1 MMTSWRRTAASVAA
15 LCVISGGTAA
25 NADVTAEQVWADWR
39 DYMKD
44 AGYTLD
50 ATENRSGDTLTV
62 TGINMTFEVPE
73 EDMTID
79 MSIGDMKFVDNG
91 DGTVSITVPPNLP
104 MDISVDA
111 EDGEDVEIGLDY
123 ATENLSIDVSGDPD
137 NLTYAY
143 SASSLA
149 LMLVSLNIEGE
160 DVPMDEFGQAE
171 FRVADVE
178 GTTEMSVGNLR
189 NSVQS
194 FTSGAIS
201 YVMDFNEPDDGGGR
215 FVIRGEA
222 DSMQFDGTA
231 SLPNDMDPEQMAA
244 ALKAGF
250 AFDGGFSFTNG
261 SSNFNFKDGEETVQG
276 ASSSA
281 TGQLGL
287 KMDENGLAYSG
298 EGTDIT
304 MSVAGA
310 EIPFPLELAMQ
321 QAGFNLAVPV
331 TAGEEEQDFAF
342 AMTLGDFTM
351 SDLIWGI
358 FDPSGQLPRDPAT
371 VAFDT
376 SGTIKLM
383 VDLLDTEQME
393 KVEDGEAMPGELH
406 SLDLNSLTV
415 SAAGAE
421 LTGDGSFTFDNS
433 DMTTF
438 EGMPAPTG
446 SVNLMLAGGNALLDK
461 LVAMGFVPEEQAAG
475 ARMMMGLF
483 AVKGDGE
490 DTLTS
495 TIEVKGDGQVLA
507 NGQRIK

>member
-15 LCVISGGTAA
+15 LCVISGANAA
-25 NADVTAEQVWADWR
+25 YADVTAEQVWADWR
-39 DYMKD
+39 DYMMD

-50 ATENRSGDTLTV
+50 ATENRSGDTLTIS
-62 TGINMTFEVPE
+62 GISMTFEVPE

-79 MSIGDMKFVDNG
+79 MSMGDMSFVDNG
-91 DGTVSITVPPNLP
+91 DGTVSITVAPSLP
-104 MDISVDA
+104 IDIAVDA

-123 ATENLSIDVSGDPD
+123 ATEGLSIDVSGDPE
-137 NLTYAY
+137 NMTYAY
-143 SASSLA
+143 SAASIA
-149 LMLVSLNIEGE
+149 LTLVSLNIEGE

-171 FRVADVE
+171 FRMADVE
-178 GTTEMSVGNLR
+178 GSTEMSVGNLR
-189 NSVQS
+189 SSVQKI
-194 FTSGAIS
+194 TSGAVS

-215 FVIRGEA
+215 FVLRGEA
-222 DSMQFDGTA
+222 EGMQFDGTA

-250 AFDGGFSFTNG
+250 AFDGSFSFTNG
-261 SSNFNFKDGEETVQG
+261 SSNFNFKDEEETVQG
-276 ASSSA
+276 TSSSA
-281 TGQLGL
+281 SGQLGL
-287 KMDENGLAYSG
+287 KMDESGLSYSG

-304 MSVAGA
+304 MSMAGA
-310 EIPFPLELAMQ
+310 DIPFPLELAMQ
-321 QAGFNLAVPV
+321 QAGFNLTMPV
-331 TAGEEEQDFAF
+331 TAGEGEQPFALGL
-342 AMTLGDFTM
+342 TLGDFTM

-371 VAFDT
+371 IAFDT
-376 SGTIKLM
+376 SGTVSLL
-383 VDLLDTEQME
+383 VDLLDPEEME
-393 KVEDGEAMPGELH
+393 RVEDGETMPGEIN
-406 SLDLNSLTV
+406 SLDLNSLTI

-433 DMTTF
+433 DLTTF

-446 SVNLMLAGGNALLDK
+446 AVNLMLVGGNALLDK
-461 LVAMGFVPEEQAAG
+461 LVAMQLVPEEQAAG

-483 AVKGDGE
+483 AVPGDGE

-495 TIEVKGDGQVLA
+495 TIEVKGDGQILA

>member
-25 NADVTAEQVWADWR
+25 RADVTAEQVWADWR
-39 DYMKD
+39 GYMND

-50 ATENRSGDTLTV
+50 ATESQSGDTLTV
-62 TGINMTFEVPE
+62 SDITMTFEVPE
-73 EDMTID
+73 EDVTID
-79 MSIGDMKFVDNG
+79 MSMGDLNFVDNG
-91 DGTVSITVPPNLP
+91 DGTVSITVAPNLP
-104 MDISVDA
+104 IDIAVDA
-111 EDGEDVEIGLDY
+111 EDGEDVEVGLDY
-123 ATENLSIDVSGDPD
+123 ATEGLTIDVSGDPE
-137 NLTYAY
+137 NMTYAY
-143 SASSLA
+143 SAASLA
-149 LMLVSLNIEGE
+149 LTLVSLNIEGE
-160 DVPMDEFGQAE
+160 DVPMDEFGEAS
-171 FRVADVE
+171 FRMADVE
-178 GTTEMSVGNLR
+178 GTTEMTVGNLR
-189 NSVQS
+189 SSVQK
-194 FTSGAIS
+194 FTTGAVS
-201 YVMDFNEPDDGGGR
+201 YVMDFNEPDDGDGR

-250 AFDGGFSFTNG
+250 AFDGSFSFTNG
-261 SSNFNFKDGEETVQG
+261 SSNFNFKDEEETVQG

-287 KMDENGLAYSG
+287 KMDESGLSYSG
-298 EGTDIT
+298 DATDVT
-304 MSVAGA
+304 MSMAGA
-310 EIPFPLELAMQ
+310 EIPFPLEIAMQ
-321 QAGFNLAVPV
+321 EAGFNLTMPV
-331 TAGEEEQDFAF
+331 TAGEEEQDFALGL
-342 AMTLGDFTM
+342 TLGDFTM

-371 VAFDT
+371 VAFDAT
-376 SGTIKLM
+376 GTVKLL

-393 KVEDGEAMPGELH
+393 AVEEGETMPGELN

-446 SVNLMLAGGNALLDK
+446 SVNLMLVGGNALLDK

-483 AVKGDGE
+483 AVPGDGE

-507 NGQRIK
+507 NGQRIR

>member
-25 NADVTAEQVWADWR
+25 FADVTAEQVWADWR

-44 AGYTLD
+44 SGYTLE
-50 ATENRSGDTLTV
+50 ATETRSGDTLTV
-62 TGINMTFEVPE
+62 SGISMTFEVPE

-79 MSIGDMKFVDNG
+79 MSMGDMNFVDNG
-91 DGTVSITVPPNLP
+91 DGTVSITLAPSLP
-104 MDISVDA
+104 IDISVDA

-123 ATENLSIDVSGDPD
+123 ATEGLTIDVSGDPE
-137 NLTYAY
+137 NMTYAY
-143 SASSLA
+143 SAANIA
-149 LMLVSLNIEGE
+149 LTLVSLNIEGE

-171 FRVADVE
+171 FRMADVE

-189 NSVQS
+189 QSVQKV
-194 FTSGAIS
+194 TTGAVS

-222 DSMQFDGTA
+222 EGMEFDGTA

-250 AFDGGFSFTNG
+250 AFDGSFSFTNG
-261 SSNFNFKDGEETVQG
+261 SSNFNFNDGDESAQG
-276 ASSSA
+276 TSSSSS
-281 TGQLGL
+281 GQIGL
-287 KMDENGLAYSG
+287 KMDESGITYSG
-298 EGTDIT
+298 EGTDIA
-304 MSVAGA
+304 MSMAGA
-310 EIPFPLELAMQ
+310 EIPFPLELSMQ
-321 QAGFNLAVPV
+321 QAGFNLMVPV
-331 TAGEEEQDFAF
+331 TAGEGEQDFAF
-342 AMTLGDFTM
+342 ALTLGDFTM

-376 SGTIKLM
+376 SGTVKLL
-383 VDLLDTEQME
+383 VDLLDPEEME
-393 KVEDGEAMPGELH
+393 KIEEGESMPGELH

-433 DMTTF
+433 DLTTF

-446 SVNLMLAGGNALLDK
+446 SVNLMLVGGNALLDK

-483 AVKGDGE
+483 AVPGDGE

>member
-25 NADVTAEQVWADWR
+25 FADVTAEQVWADWR

-44 AGYTLD
+44 SGYTLE
-50 ATENRSGDTLTV
+50 ATETRSGDTLTV
-62 TGINMTFEVPE
+62 SGISMTFEVPE
-73 EDMTID
+73 EDMTIE
-79 MSIGDMKFVDNG
+79 MSMGDMNFVDNG
-91 DGTVSITVPPNLP
+91 DGTVSITLAPSLP
-104 MDISVDA
+104 IDISVDA

-123 ATENLSIDVSGDPD
+123 ATDGLTIDVSGDPE
-137 NLTYAY
+137 NMTYAY
-143 SASSLA
+143 SAANIA
-149 LMLVSLNIEGE
+149 LTLVSLNIEGE

-171 FRVADVE
+171 FRMADVE

-189 NSVQS
+189 QSVQKV
-194 FTSGAIS
+194 TTGAVS

-222 DSMQFDGTA
+222 EGMEFDGTA

-250 AFDGGFSFTNG
+250 AFDGSFSFTNG
-261 SSNFNFKDGEETVQG
+261 SSNFNFNDGDESAQG
-276 ASSSA
+276 TSSSSS
-281 TGQLGL
+281 GQIGL
-287 KMDENGLAYSG
+287 KMDESGITYSG
-298 EGTDIT
+298 EGTDIA
-304 MSVAGA
+304 MSMAGA
-310 EIPFPLELAMQ
+310 EIPFPLEMSMQ
-321 QAGFNLAVPV
+321 QAGFNLMVPV
-331 TAGEEEQDFAF
+331 TAGEGEQDFAF
-342 AMTLGDFTM
+342 ALTLGDFTM

-376 SGTIKLM
+376 SGTVKLL
-383 VDLLDTEQME
+383 VDLLDPEEME
-393 KVEDGEAMPGELH
+393 KIEEGESMPGELH

-433 DMTTF
+433 DLTTF

-446 SVNLMLAGGNALLDK
+446 SVNLMLVGGNALLDK

-483 AVKGDGE
+483 AVPGDGE